1 MWYNIPSIVLDVP
14 LVISLLISWRII
26 MSLKSSN
33 KTDVNTTELVITVDA
48 ATFENAVEQ
57 EFQRQRKN
65 IQIKGF
71 RKGKAPRKLVEKEFG
86 EGAFYEGAINSLL
99 GPEIDAAVSE
109 TKLILVDRP
118 NVEVTSIDKENGV
131 ELKAIC
137 VTKPEIEISDYKG
150 IKAPKEVKEITDEDI
165 EKQIE
170 IIRKKN
176 ARIVSVEDRPAQMDD
191 EVVIDFEGFFGD
203 EAFEGGKGEDHPLK
217 LGSGQF
223 IPGFEDQIV
232 GHSIGDEFDVVVT
245 FPEDYHMSDYAGKEA
260 TFKTKV
266 KAISYEELPE
276 INDDLI
282 KDATEFDTVDEYK
295 ADIRTKL
302 EEAAKDQAEAA
313 YETAILNAVIAKVD
327 APIPNCM
334 YEQRIDNLIR
344 SFDQQLQQQGMNL
357 KLYCQYT
364 GMDED
369 AIRDTYRDRAENEVK
384 LRLALEKIAELEN
397 IEVTEE
403 DVNNGLSEIAAAN
416 KMDVETIKRFIPLDE
431 YTMDM
436 KVQKAVDFVKE
447 NAVID
452 NSAKEESAE

>member
-1 MWYNIPSIVLDVP
+1 M
-14 LVISLLISWRII
+14 
-26 MSLKSSN
+26 LKSSN
-33 KTDVNTTELVITVDA
+33 KTDVNTTELVITIDA
-48 ATFENAVEQ
+48 ATFEAAVEQ
-57 EFQRQRKN
+57 EYQRQKKN

-71 RKGKAPRKLVEKEFG
+71 RKGKVPRKLAEREFG

-99 GPEIDAAVSE
+99 GPEIDAAVKE
-109 TKLILVDRP
+109 TGLQLVDRP

-137 VTKPEIEISDYKG
+137 VTKPEIELSDYKG
-150 IKAPKEVKEITDEDI
+150 IKAPKEVKEITEDDI
-165 EKQIE
+165 DKQIE
-170 IIRKKN
+170 IVRKKN
-176 ARIVSVEDRPAQMDD
+176 ARIVSVEDRAAQLDD

-217 LGSGQF
+217 LGSGAF

-232 GHSIGDEFDVVVT
+232 GHNIGDEFDVVVT

-282 KDATEFDTVDEYK
+282 KDATEFDTVDEYR
-295 ADIRTKL
+295 ADIKTKL
-302 EEAAKDQAEAA
+302 EEAAVNQADSAFEGAV
-313 YETAILNAVIAKVD
+313 LNALIEKVD

-334 YEQRIDNLIR
+334 FEQRIDTLIR
-344 SFDQQLQQQGMNL
+344 SFDQQLQQQGMNI

-369 AIRDTYRDRAENEVK
+369 SLRETYRDRAVSEVK
-384 LRLALEKIAELEN
+384 LRLALEKIAELEGF
-397 IEVTEE
+397 EASGEE
-403 DVNNGLSEIAAAN
+403 INNGLAEIAAAN
-416 KMDVETIKRFIPLDE
+416 NIDVETVKRFIPLGE
-431 YTMDM
+431 YIDDI

-447 NAVID
+447 NAVVD
-452 NSAKEESAE
+452 NSASEE

>member
-1 MWYNIPSIVLDVP
+1 M
-14 LVISLLISWRII
+14 
-26 MSLKSSN
+26 LKSSN

-71 RKGKAPRKLVEKEFG
+71 RKGKAPRKLVEKEYG
-86 EGAFYEGAINSLL
+86 EGAFYEGAINNLL
-99 GPEIDAAVSE
+99 GPEIDAAVAE
-109 TKLILVDRP
+109 TNLVLVDRP

-131 ELKAIC
+131 ELKVVC

-150 IKAPKEVKEITDEDI
+150 IKAPKEVKAITDEDI
-165 EKQIE
+165 DKQIE
-170 IIRKKN
+170 MIRKKN

-203 EAFEGGKGEDHPLK
+203 EPFEGGKGEDHPLK

-232 GHSIGDEFDVVVT
+232 GHNIGDEFDVVVS
-245 FPEDYHMSDYAGKEA
+245 FPEDYHMADYAGKEA

-282 KDATEFDTVDEYK
+282 KDATEFDTVDEYR
-295 ADIRTKL
+295 ADIKTKL
-302 EEAAKDQAEAA
+302 EEAAVSQADSAFENAV
-313 YETAILNAVIAKVD
+313 LNALIAKVD

-334 YEQRIDNLIR
+334 YEQRIDSLVR

-357 KLYCQYT
+357 KMYCQYT

-369 AIRDTYRDRAENEVK
+369 SLRDTYRERAESEVK
-384 LRLALEKIAELEN
+384 LRLALEKIAELEG
-397 IEVTEE
+397 IEVSEE
-403 DVNNGLSEIAAAN
+403 EINNGLSEIAAAN
-416 KMDVETIKRFIPLDE
+416 NVDVETIKRFIPLGD
-431 YTMDM
+431 YTADM
-436 KVQKAVDFVKE
+436 KVQKAVDLVKE
-447 NAVID
+447 NAVVD
-452 NSAKEESAE
+452 NSAPAEEKAE

>member
-1 MWYNIPSIVLDVP
+1 M
-14 LVISLLISWRII
+14 
-26 MSLKSSN
+26 LKSSN

-71 RKGKAPRKLVEKEFG
+71 RKGKAPRKLVEKEYG
-86 EGAFYEGAINSLL
+86 EGAFYEGAINNLL
-99 GPEIDAAVSE
+99 GPEIDAAVAE
-109 TKLILVDRP
+109 TNLVLVDRP

-131 ELKAIC
+131 ELKVVC

-150 IKAPKEVKEITDEDI
+150 IKAPKEVKAITDEDI
-165 EKQIE
+165 DKQIE
-170 IIRKKN
+170 MIRKKN

-203 EAFEGGKGEDHPLK
+203 EPFEGGKGEDHPLK

-232 GHSIGDEFDVVVT
+232 GHNIGDEFDVVVS
-245 FPEDYHMSDYAGKEA
+245 FPEDYHMADYAGKEA

-282 KDATEFDTVDEYK
+282 KDATEFDTVDEYR
-295 ADIRTKL
+295 ADIQTKL
-302 EEAAKDQAEAA
+302 EEAAVSQADSAFENAV
-313 YETAILNAVIAKVD
+313 LNALIAKVD

-334 YEQRIDNLIR
+334 YEQRIDSLVR

-357 KLYCQYT
+357 KMYCQYT

-369 AIRDTYRDRAENEVK
+369 SLRDTYRERAESEVK
-384 LRLALEKIAELEN
+384 LRLALEKIAELEGL
-397 IEVTEE
+397 EVSEE
-403 DVNNGLSEIAAAN
+403 EINNGLSEIAAAN
-416 KMDVETIKRFIPLDE
+416 NVDVETIKRFIPLGD
-431 YTMDM
+431 YTADM
-436 KVQKAVDFVKE
+436 KVQKAVDLVKE
-447 NAVID
+447 NAVVD
-452 NSAKEESAE
+452 NSAPAEEKAE

>member
-1 MWYNIPSIVLDVP
+1 M
-14 LVISLLISWRII
+14 
-26 MSLKSSN
+26 LKSSN

-71 RKGKAPRKLVEKEFG
+71 RKGKAPRKLVEKEYG
-86 EGAFYEGAINSLL
+86 EGAFYEGAINNLL
-99 GPEIDAAVSE
+99 GPEIDAAVAE
-109 TKLILVDRP
+109 TNLVLVDRP

-131 ELKAIC
+131 ELKVVC

-150 IKAPKEVKEITDEDI
+150 IKAPKEVKAITDEDI
-165 EKQIE
+165 DKQIE
-170 IIRKKN
+170 MIRKKN

-203 EAFEGGKGEDHPLK
+203 EPFEGGKGEDHPLK

-232 GHSIGDEFDVVVT
+232 GHNIGDEFDVVVT
-245 FPEDYHMSDYAGKEA
+245 FPEDYHMADYAGKVA

-282 KDATEFDTVDEYK
+282 KDATEFDTVDEYR
-295 ADIRTKL
+295 ADIKTKL
-302 EEAAKDQAEAA
+302 EEAAVSQADSAFENAV
-313 YETAILNAVIAKVD
+313 LNALIAKVD

-334 YEQRIDNLIR
+334 YEQRIDSLVR

-357 KLYCQYT
+357 KMYCQYT

-369 AIRDTYRDRAENEVK
+369 SLRDTYRERAESEVK
-384 LRLALEKIAELEN
+384 LRLALEKIAELEGL
-397 IEVTEE
+397 EVSEE
-403 DVNNGLSEIAAAN
+403 EINNGLSEIAAAN
-416 KMDVETIKRFIPLDE
+416 NVDVETIKRFIPLGD
-431 YTMDM
+431 YTADM
-436 KVQKAVDFVKE
+436 KVQKAVDLVKE
-447 NAVID
+447 NAVVD
-452 NSAKEESAE
+452 NSAPAEEKAE